1 MLANLPPEVQAYVAA
16 QEAELGRKDA
26 EMLGLSLS
34 HAAAQKLLKHEMAS
48 VDAALS
54 AERNAHTRAIQNRDT
69 IIADLRLQLHGHKKH
84 RFGSK
89 SENSA
94 QLALEL
100 ILEEMEIEQAA
111 ETDDGDA
118 SSDAEAKPPRTPRKR
133 KPFPKNLTRVVK
145 TITPSDACTD
155 CGGSFKV
162 LGTDVME
169 ELEYVPGHYI
179 VNQIGRP
186 RLACTCCEKVVQAEM
201 PSRPIPKSFV
211 GPALLAHILCCKNG
225 YHLPLYRQS
234 QMFANEGIDLS
245 GSLMAGWV
253 GKCTKLLE
261 RVSDAIR
268 DHVFKAQAIFMDDT
282 TVKLLQKGNGKGKNK
297 TKTARLWVYARDETP
312 WASGAPPAVW
322 YQFSTSRGA
331 EHPSKHLE
339 TYKGFAHADA
349 YAGYNDAY
357 RTGRVKEMACIAH
370 VRREFFDLYQSAKL
384 PVAGEA
390 VLRIKKLYDVETQAR
405 HHPAAERVALRQ
417 EYAKPI
423 FDDLE
428 VWLKEQLGKISSKT
442 PLAKAIKYAL
452 ARLPKARPYLDNGF
466 LELDNNTAERAVR
479 PVTLGRKNY
488 LFMGSEAGGKSAA
501 IAYTLI
507 ETAKMNKVNP
517 EAWLAWVLERIQDHP
532 VNRIAELL
540 PWAYQDMI
548 DAAERDAEAENAA

>member
-1 MLANLPPEVQAYVAA
+1 
-16 QEAELGRKDA
+16 
-26 EMLGLSLS
+26 MLGQSLS
-34 HAAAQKLLKHEMAS
+34 HAAAQKRLKAEMAS

-54 AERNAHTRAIQNRDT
+54 AERSAHARAIQNRDT

-89 SENSA
+89 SESSA
-94 QLALEL
+94 QLTLEL

-111 ETDDGDA
+111 ETDDEDA

-133 KPFPKNLTRVVK
+133 KPFPKNLKRVQT

-211 GPALLAHILCCKNG
+211 GPALMAHILCCKYG

-268 DHVFKAQAIFMDDT
+268 DHVFEAQAIFMDDT
-282 TVKLLQKGNGKGKNK
+282 TVKLLQKGKGRGKNK
-297 TKTARLWVYARDETP
+297 TKTARLWVYARKENT
-312 WASGAPPAVW
+312 WASGVPPAVW

-331 EHPSKHLE
+331 EHPSQHLA
-339 TYKGFAHADA
+339 TYEGFAHADA

-357 RTGRVKEMACIAH
+357 RTGRIKEMACIAH
-370 VRREFFDLYQSAKL
+370 VRREIFDLYESTKL

-405 HHPAAERVALRQ
+405 FLPASERVALRQ

-452 ARLPKARPYLDNGF
+452 ARLPKARPYLDHGF
-466 LELDNNTAERAVR
+466 LESDNNTAENAVH
-479 PVTLGRKNY
+479 PVAVGRKNY

-532 VNRIAELL
+532 ANRINDLM

-548 DAAERDAEAENAA
+548 NAKTAEAEAKGAA